1 MRLFVCSRKTYLYFG
16 FIMAADCL
24 RLLIILLEATNTSN
38 QLGTKFNDWK
48 CFLYDLS
55 IEYQIDEF
63 MIYCRSREL
72 RAKTLE
78 SYEHTLRLFERW
90 CNDELNITQVDQVTE
105 SVIRRYIT
113 NLQERGKYT
122 FYANEKSKEQNFPE
136 RRRDFR
142 KPVSAATINNYIRNL
157 KVFFNWLDSDYILN
171 KNPMKKVRQLK
182 TNRNA
187 KEYISD
193 EDFKR
198 LVGQLDRSYFPEH
211 RDYTMI
217 ILMIDTGMRLGEC
230 SVLMIEDLNLAKR
243 QILLRAEVTK
253 GRKDRT
259 VYFSQKT
266 ESILRRWLQYKDRYV
281 ESPFVFPAKYSGR
294 NIQVSNFETNFKS
307 YLRRVGLS
315 DTLSPHCL
323 SNNFA
328 KRCLMNGMD
337 IYTLSKILGHSSVTV
352 TEQAYLDLT
361 DEDLGRRYQNFSP
374 YATMKY

>member
-1 MRLFVCSRKTYLYFG
+1 M
-16 FIMAADCL
+16 
-24 RLLIILLEATNTSN
+24 
-38 QLGTKFNDWK
+38 
-48 CFLYDLS
+48 YDLS

-157 KVFFNWLDSDYILN
+157 KVFFNWLDSDYVLK

-211 RDYTMI
+211 RDYAMI

-230 SVLMIEDLNLAKR
+230 M
-243 QILLRAEVTK
+243 
-253 GRKDRT
+253 
-259 VYFSQKT
+259 
-266 ESILRRWLQYKDRYV
+266 
-281 ESPFVFPAKYSGR
+281 
-294 NIQVSNFETNFKS
+294 
-307 YLRRVGLS
+307 
-315 DTLSPHCL
+315 
-323 SNNFA
+323 
-328 KRCLMNGMD
+328 
-337 IYTLSKILGHSSVTV
+337 
-352 TEQAYLDLT
+352 
-361 DEDLGRRYQNFSP
+361 
-374 YATMKY
+374 

>member
-1 MRLFVCSRKTYLYFG
+1 M
-16 FIMAADCL
+16 
-24 RLLIILLEATNTSN
+24 
-38 QLGTKFNDWK
+38 
-48 CFLYDLS
+48 YDLS

-157 KVFFNWLDSDYILN
+157 KVFFNWLDSDYVLK

-198 LVGQLDRSYFPEH
+198 LVGQLDQPTCFSLLFVLLVSR
-211 RDYTMI
+211 RI
-217 ILMIDTGMRLGEC
+217 C
-230 SVLMIEDLNLAKR
+230 S
-243 QILLRAEVTK
+243 
-253 GRKDRT
+253 
-259 VYFSQKT
+259 
-266 ESILRRWLQYKDRYV
+266 ESK
-281 ESPFVFPAKYSGR
+281 
-294 NIQVSNFETNFKS
+294 
-307 YLRRVGLS
+307 
-315 DTLSPHCL
+315 
-323 SNNFA
+323 
-328 KRCLMNGMD
+328 
-337 IYTLSKILGHSSVTV
+337 
-352 TEQAYLDLT
+352 
-361 DEDLGRRYQNFSP
+361 
-374 YATMKY
+374 